1 MGYKFESVTPAGISD
16 LDDFTTD
23 DLDEGDI
30 NLYYT
35 DDRADDRVD
44 AGFAAKSTTDL
55 DEGDNLYF
63 TDARAIAA
71 PLTGFSSTTG
81 TVGGSDSILDAI
93 EKLVGNLAL
102 HPTMKTGMKTGGD
115 QSNTSS
121 TPVVATGLTF
131 AVGASESWGFEFDIF
146 VASNNTN
153 GTAVGLNCP
162 TGTTGRIAG
171 MGLGSSSTNFRSFTS
186 TAVTGNVV
194 SGSFAAINQ
203 INGGVWCRIMGSFT
217 TDSTAGNA
225 EFIFAPVVN
234 TEEAKIR
241 TFSTFRAWKI

>member
-1 MGYKFESVTPAGISD
+1 MGYKFGKVPPPGISD

-23 DLDEGDI
+23 DLDEGV
-30 NLYYT
+30 T
-35 DDRADDRVD
+35 
-44 AGFAAKSTTDL
+44 
-55 DEGDNLYF
+55 NLYF
-63 TDARAIAA
+63 TEARAIDSE
-71 PLTGFSSTTG
+71 LTGFSSTTG
-81 TVGGSDSILDAI
+81 TVASTDSILDAI

-102 HPTMKTGMKTGGD
+102 HPTMKTGMKTSPD

-121 TPVVATGLTF
+121 TPAVATGLTF

-153 GTAVGLNCP
+153 GTAVGLNAP

-171 MGLGSSSTNFRSFTS
+171 MGIGSSSTNFRSFTTTS
-186 TAVTGNVV
+186 FNGVT
-194 SGSFAAINQ
+194 GSFAAINQ
-203 INGGVWCRIMGSFT
+203 INGGVWCRIMGSLT
-217 TDSTAGNA
+217 TDSTAGNI

-241 TFSTFRAWKI
+241 TFSVFRAWKI